1 MPVIPQRAAGATA
14 CRRAI
19 PRGVNTSEEIHEW
32 ARREA
37 ARRRPFTESAVR
49 QLVLL
54 ARELDNRSDGEAA

>member
-1 MPVIPQRAAGATA
+1 
-14 CRRAI
+14 
-19 PRGVNTSEEIHEW
+19 VNTSEEIREW

-37 ARRRPFTESAVR
+37 ARRRPFTESEVR